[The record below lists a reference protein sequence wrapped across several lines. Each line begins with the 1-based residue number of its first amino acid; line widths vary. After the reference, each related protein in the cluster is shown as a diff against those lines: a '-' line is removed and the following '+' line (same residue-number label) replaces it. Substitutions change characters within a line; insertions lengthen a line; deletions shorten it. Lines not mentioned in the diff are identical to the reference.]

1 MAHTHRQTER
11 VSISNIIMQGTVF
24 GSLICTS
31 VVDKLAKTFYGDS
44 KLLYKYK
51 GEVDVPI
58 LGMVDDVLNV
68 ATCTEQAVLSNCT
81 INSFIEHNKLK
92 LASTKCS
99 RVHVGKKVDNCYDL
113 KVHEDKMKDSNT
125 EKYLGD
131 YISHDGKH
139 DNTHKD
145 RTLRAYSYLSEIR
158 ALLSDMPFGK
168 RRLQI
173 GLMLRD
179 AMFIN
184 GVLFNSEAWHSVQL
198 KHLEELE
205 VIDRSLL
212 RFIIG
217 SHSKTPSE
225 MLYLE
230 TSTIP
235 LRYVISIRRMLYF
248 HTLVTRSEDELT
260 HKIYKAQKSNPVKGD
275 WVHHLKE
282 DFELIGEEINENLAR
297 DTSRKDFKDIVK
309 SKIREKVF
317 NILKETQETHTK
329 VKHITYNTFKL
340 QDYMKSHM
348 LTNHEVASL
357 FSLRCRTYKSIQNN
371 FGKKSNCSLGCP
383 ALENQEHWIICDK
396 TRGNLNTDI
405 EYTHLFGTLTQQIN
419 IVKLFSLLEEE
430 RKELAHQM
438 AAPSLPVAGF
448 TGPRPS
454 PGS

>member
-1 MAHTHRQTER
+1 
-11 VSISNIIMQGTVF
+11 
-24 GSLICTS
+24 
-31 VVDKLAKTFYGDS
+31 
-44 KLLYKYK
+44 
-51 GEVDVPI
+51 
-58 LGMVDDVLNV
+58 
-68 ATCTEQAVLSNCT
+68 
-81 INSFIEHNKLK
+81 
-92 LASTKCS
+92 
-99 RVHVGKKVDNCYDL
+99 
-113 KVHEDKMKDSNT
+113 
-125 EKYLGD
+125 
-131 YISHDGKH
+131 
-139 DNTHKD
+139 
-145 RTLRAYSYLSEIR
+145 
-158 ALLSDMPFGK
+158 
-168 RRLQI
+168 
-173 GLMLRD
+173 
-179 AMFIN
+179 MF
-184 GVLFNSEAWHSVQL
+184 H
-198 KHLEELE
+198 
-205 VIDRSLL
+205 
-212 RFIIG
+212 
-217 SHSKTPSE
+217 
-225 MLYLE
+225 
-230 TSTIP
+230 
-235 LRYVISIRRMLYF
+235 F

-275 WVHHLKE
+275 WINHLKD

-371 FGKKSNCSLGCP
+371 FGKKYNCSLGCP

-430 RKELAHQM
+430 RKELTHQM

-448 TGPRPS
+448 T
-454 PGS
+454 